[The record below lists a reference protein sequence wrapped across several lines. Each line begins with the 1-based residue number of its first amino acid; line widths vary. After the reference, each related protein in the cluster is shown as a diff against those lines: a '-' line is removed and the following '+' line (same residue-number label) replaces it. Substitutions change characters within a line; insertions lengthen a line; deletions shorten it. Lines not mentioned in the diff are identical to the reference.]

1 MEGQIEGTQAN
12 LTADWISP
20 WFTICFSPR
29 ATIRKIVDTDP
40 KHFVIGIAWVA
51 GALAALDLEMQFN
64 GGSTPS
70 VLQFVTDWFSAMG
83 PFALAGLAFVLG
95 VVGVAMLFVL
105 GYLYRWSGGIL
116 GGTATA
122 VEVRAALGW
131 TQVAGIYV
139 TVIGV
144 IVALVSPQPVDVQGG
159 TLPPMWWWPIVRL
172 LLGFWVFSI
181 SVKTI
186 GEVHGFSA
194 WRATMAMMLGDL
206 VIGFVLVLGFFAV
219 MIGRGLA

>member
-20 WFTICFSPR
+20 WFTICSSPR

-70 VLQFVTDWFSAMG
+70 LPQFVTDWFSAMG
-83 PFALAGLAFVLG
+83 PFALAGLAFTLGVLG
-95 VVGVAMLFVL
+95 VGMLFVL
-105 GYLYRWSGGIL
+105 GYLYRWSGGLL

-139 TVIGV
+139 TVLGV
-144 IVALVSPQPVDVQGG
+144 IVALLSPQSVDVQAG
-159 TLPPMWWWPIVRL
+159 TLQPIWWWSIVRL
-172 LLGFWVFSI
+172 LLGLWVFTI

-186 GEVHGFSA
+186 GEVHRFSA
-194 WRATMAMMLGDL
+194 WRATMAMMLGNFA
-206 VIGFVLVLGFFAV
+206 IGIVLALGFLAV

>member
-1 MEGQIEGTQAN
+1 MEGQIEGTQTN

-29 ATIRKIVDTDP
+29 ATIRKIVETDP
-40 KHFVIGIAWVA
+40 KHFVIGIAWVG

-64 GGSTPS
+64 GGSAPS
-70 VLQFVTDWFSAMG
+70 LLQFVTDWFTVMG
-83 PFALAGLAFVLG
+83 PFALAGLAFTLG
-95 VVGVAMLFVL
+95 VMGVAMLFVL

-116 GGTATA
+116 GGTASA

-131 TQVAGIYV
+131 AQVAGIYV
-139 TVIGV
+139 TVLGV
-144 IVALVSPQPVDVQGG
+144 IVALLSPQSVDMQAG
-159 TLPPMWWWPIVRL
+159 TLQPIWWSVVRL

-194 WRATMAMMLGDL
+194 WRATMAMILGNF
-206 VIGFVLVLGFFAV
+206 VIGIVLALGFLVV